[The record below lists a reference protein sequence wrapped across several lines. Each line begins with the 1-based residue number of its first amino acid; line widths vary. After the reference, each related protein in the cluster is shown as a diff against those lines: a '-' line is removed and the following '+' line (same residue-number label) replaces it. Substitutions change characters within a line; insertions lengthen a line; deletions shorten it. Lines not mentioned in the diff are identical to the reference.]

1 MKRRNL
7 IALSLTALLVLLFL
21 AGPKASVEPQSFRH
35 QLPEDLQTYL
45 TRSEAAFPDI
55 TPGAEKTIIWA
66 HPEHQQTDL
75 AIVYLH
81 GFSATRQETA
91 PLCDEL
97 ATTLGA
103 NLFYTR
109 LSGHG
114 RSNAALGNTSAGDWL
129 RDAEEALAIGQ
140 RLGRKVLIVGTST
153 GGTLAAWLAAS
164 QKDAPVLAYVLI
176 SPNFSPKDPASQV
189 LTWPW
194 ASTFAP
200 LLLGEERQWTPLNN
214 EQARYWSH
222 RYPTQALLPMMA
234 LVNAVNELPL
244 EQVQTPILLIHAT
257 DDQVVSTPE
266 AIRAFSRFGSPNKQR
281 IELQQTQD
289 PSHHVLAGRI
299 LAPQDTPRVALL
311 IEQFVQ
317 PLLAAKPTTQ

>member
-7 IALSLTALLVLLFL
+7 LVPSLFVLLVLVFFS
-21 AGPKASVEPQSFRH
+21 GPKATVDPQPFSR
-35 QLPEDLQTYL
+35 QLPADLQAYL
-45 TRSEAAFPDI
+45 TASEAAFPDI

-66 HPEHQQTDL
+66 HPEQQQTEL
-75 AIVYLH
+75 SIVYLH

-97 ATTLGA
+97 AKALGA

-114 RSNAALGNTSAGDWL
+114 RSSRALGEVGAGEWL
-129 RDAEEALAIGQ
+129 RDAREALAIGQ

-153 GGTLAAWLAAS
+153 GGTLAAWLAAT
-164 QKDAPVLAYVLI
+164 QNDAPVLAYVLI
-176 SPNFSPKDPASQV
+176 SPNFSPRDRAAQV

-200 LLLGEERQWTPLNN
+200 LLLGTERQWKPLND
-214 EQARYWSH
+214 EQARYWTH

-244 EQVQTPILLIHAT
+244 EQVQAPILLIHAN
-257 DDQVVSTPE
+257 DDQVVSSHAAAT
-266 AIRAFSRFGSPNKQR
+266 AFSRFGSQIKQR
-281 IELQQTQD
+281 VELRESQD

-299 LAPQDTPRVALL
+299 VAPQDTARVALL

-317 PLLAAKPTTQ
+317 PLLATKPETR